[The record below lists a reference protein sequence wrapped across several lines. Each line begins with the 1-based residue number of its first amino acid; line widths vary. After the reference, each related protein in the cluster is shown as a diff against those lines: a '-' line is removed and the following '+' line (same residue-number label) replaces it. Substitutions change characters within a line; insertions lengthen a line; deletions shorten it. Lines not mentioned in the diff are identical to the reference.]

1 MSAQPNAIRPTER
14 PIQRPTQQ
22 PPERHCAPMTVK
34 HLDAVMPVEAAVY
47 EFPWS
52 RGNFVD
58 SLASG
63 YPACLLLDASGGL
76 LGYFVVMVGVDEW
89 HLLNITVALHHQSQG
104 HGRFLLDHIVSLS
117 RQGGA
122 QQLWLEVRRSNARA
136 RAIYARYGFT
146 EIGVRRGYYPA
157 SSPASSPA
165 TEGREDAVVMRLPL
179 TSEAA

>member
-1 MSAQPNAIRPTER
+1 MSAQPKAIWPTER
-14 PIQRPTQQ
+14 

-34 HLDAVMPVEAAVY
+34 HLDALMPIEAAAY

-63 YPACLLLDASGGL
+63 YPASLLLDASGSM
-76 LGYFVVMVGVDEW
+76 LGYFVAMVGVDEW
-89 HLLNITVALHHQSQG
+89 HLLNITVAPHHQSRG
-104 HGRFLLDHIVSLS
+104 HGRFLLDHVVSLS

-122 QQLWLEVRRSNARA
+122 GQLWLEVRRSNARA

-157 SSPASSPA
+157 AYPA
-165 TEGREDAVVMRLPL
+165 TQGREDAVVMRLPL
-179 TSEAA
+179 STEAA